1 MSLLVNQ
8 EGHPKSAFLPN
19 EPSSLARFP
28 APPQSRPPEQPG
40 PSMSAF
46 RAVGSQLKVNSPAV
60 RPATSPLTRSP
71 DMGRHRRDSSDQ
83 DTVSPTPSSTDGES
97 QPPTPVVPGP
107 PQGRDAFSW
116 PSHSTYDE
124 NRQLLGTEEESSERQ
139 SSDDEEEKNIW
150 LITKEQLNYYVTQFR
165 SMQPNPHGVIP
176 GAQAKE
182 FFEKS
187 RLPIQELR
195 KIWQLSDVTKDG
207 CLSLEEFLT
216 AMHLVVLRRNDI
228 PLPDELPMCLRP
240 LNLKHGVIDRHNKD
254 LYTGHQ
260 NPLLEHETEAILDR
274 TAEKDKSIIS
284 LDTDMSPESQMSS
297 PGGPKP
303 VKFDFAAISAA
314 SDPSIACPVPLRLSP
329 DSPYLQS
336 SEEDSPK
343 TIGRQPKSK
352 KREVLYEQLW
362 NVEDSHRHSSRH
374 DSSSSE
380 DDTEDDALE
389 VLSSSHS
396 NDSRI
401 SGSHGPVS
409 LPYFSGEP
417 RQVSN
422 ILGLQKKEGI
432 PPSPPPR
439 PGKSHTRSASLDLNH
454 LNRRTT
460 VPSLPSVP
468 PRSSPFHRAG
478 ENHTDDT
485 EDILNRDTKE
495 ISAGIHKFKE
505 SIALLTRT
513 VTELGQEVSDTLEER
528 VVLEY
533 QLEQLKS
540 IGNDDN

>member
-19 EPSSLARFP
+19 DSSNLARFP
-28 APPQSRPPEQPG
+28 APPQSRPPEPG

-46 RAVGSQLKVNSPAV
+46 RAVGSQLAVNSPAV
-60 RPATSPLTRSP
+60 RPATSPLARSP
-71 DMGRHRRDSSDQ
+71 DIGRRRDSSDQ
-83 DTVSPTPSSTDGES
+83 DTVSPTPSSTDGDS

-107 PQGRDAFSW
+107 PQGKDAFSW

-139 SSDDEEEKNIW
+139 SSEEEEEDKNIW
-150 LITKEQLNYYVTQFR
+150 LITKEQLNYYVTQFT
-165 SMQPNPHGVIP
+165 SMQPDTHGVIP

-228 PLPDELPMCLRP
+228 PLPDDLPMCLRP

-254 LYTGHQ
+254 LYRGYQ
-260 NPLLEHETEAILDR
+260 DPLLVHETESILETSKADS
-274 TAEKDKSIIS
+274 EKGNIS
-284 LDTDMSPESQMSS
+284 LDTDLSPESQMSS

-303 VKFDFAAISAA
+303 VKFDFAAVSAA
-314 SDPSIACPVPLRLSP
+314 TDPSIACPVPLRLSP

-352 KREVLYEQLW
+352 KREVVYEQLW
-362 NVEDSHRHSSRH
+362 NVEDSGQRLSRHSS
-374 DSSSSE
+374 SSS
-380 DDTEDDALE
+380 DDTEDDALD

-396 NDSRI
+396 NDSRV
-401 SGSHGPVS
+401 SASHGPVS
-409 LPYFSGEP
+409 LPYFSAEP

-432 PPSPPPR
+432 PPCPPPR

-454 LNRRTT
+454 LNQRAS
-460 VPSLPSVP
+460 VPQSLPSVP
-468 PRSSPFHRAG
+468 PRSSPFHKVVD
-478 ENHTDDT
+478 NSTDDC

-495 ISAGIHKFKE
+495 ISASIHKFKE

>member
-8 EGHPKSAFLPN
+8 EGHSKSAFIPN
-19 EPSSLARFP
+19 ESSSLPRYQ
-28 APPQSRPPEQPG
+28 APLQSRPPEIE
-40 PSMSAF
+40 PSRSAF
-46 RAVGSQLKVNSPAV
+46 RAVGSQLSVNSPAV
-60 RPATSPLTRSP
+60 KPATSPLTRSP
-71 DMGRHRRDSSDQ
+71 DIGRRRDSSDQ
-83 DTVSPTPSSTDGES
+83 DTVSPTPSSTDGDS

-107 PQGRDAFSW
+107 PQNKDAFSW

-139 SSDDEEEKNIW
+139 SSDEEEEKNIW

-228 PLPDELPMCLRP
+228 ALPDELPLCLRP

-260 NPLLEHETEAILDR
+260 DPLLEHETVSILDK
-274 TAEKDKSIIS
+274 TESDKSRIS
-284 LDTDMSPESQMSS
+284 MEADMSPESQMSS

-303 VKFDFAAISAA
+303 VKFDFAAVSAA
-314 SDPSIACPVPLRLSP
+314 TDPSIACPVPLRLSP
-329 DSPYLQS
+329 DSPYLHS

-352 KREVLYEQLW
+352 REVVYEQLW
-362 NVEDSHRHSSRH
+362 NVEDSGQHPSRH
-374 DSSSSE
+374 DSSSSSDE
-380 DDTEDDALE
+380 DTEDDALD

-396 NDSRI
+396 NDSRV

-409 LPYFSGEP
+409 LPYFSAEP
-417 RQVSN
+417 SRPVSN
-422 ILGLQKKEGI
+422 VLGLQKKEGL
-432 PPSPPPR
+432 PPCPPPR

-454 LNRRTT
+454 LNQKVS
-460 VPSLPSVP
+460 VPQSLPSIP
-468 PRSSPFHRAG
+468 PRSSPFQRAADIV
-478 ENHTDDT
+478 TDDCD
-485 EDILNRDTKE
+485 DILNRDTKE
-495 ISAGIHKFKE
+495 ISASIHKFKE

-533 QLEQLKS
+533 QLDQLKT
-540 IGNDDN
+540 IGSDD

>member
-1 MSLLVNQ
+1 
-8 EGHPKSAFLPN
+8 
-19 EPSSLARFP
+19 
-28 APPQSRPPEQPG
+28 
-40 PSMSAF
+40 
-46 RAVGSQLKVNSPAV
+46 VNSPAV

-254 LYTGHQ
+254 LYTGHH
-260 NPLLEHETEAILDR
+260 NPLLEHETEAILDS

-303 VKFDFAAISAA
+303 VKFDFAAINAA
-314 SDPSIACPVPLRLSP
+314 TDPSIACPVPLRLSP

-352 KREVLYEQLW
+352 KREVVYEQLW

-401 SGSHGPVS
+401 SASHGPVS

-454 LNRRTT
+454 LNRRTA
-460 VPSLPSVP
+460 VPPLPSVP
-468 PRSSPFHRAG
+468 PRSSPFHRAS

>member
-8 EGHPKSAFLPN
+8 DGHKPAFLSN
-19 EPSSLARFP
+19 ESSNVTRFP
-28 APPQSRPPEQPG
+28 APTQSRPPDIG
-40 PSMSAF
+40 PNVSAF
-46 RAVGSQLKVNSPAV
+46 RAVGSQLVVNSPAV
-60 RPATSPLTRSP
+60 RPATSPLSRSP
-71 DMGRHRRDSSDQ
+71 DTGRRRDSSDQ
-83 DTVSPTPSSTDGES
+83 ETVSPTPSSTDGDS

-107 PQGRDAFSW
+107 PKGKDAFSW

-139 SSDDEEEKNIW
+139 SSDDEEDKNIW

-165 SMQPNPHGVIP
+165 SMQANPHGVIP

-228 PLPDELPMCLRP
+228 PLPEELPMCLRP

-254 LYTGHQ
+254 LYSGHGDF
-260 NPLLEHETEAILDR
+260 LLEQEAESILDDSK
-274 TAEKDKSIIS
+274 TDGEKSRIS
-284 LDTDMSPESQMSS
+284 LEVDLSPGSQMSS
-297 PGGPKP
+297 PGDHKP
-303 VKFDFAAISAA
+303 VNFVSSAVSAA
-314 SDPSIACPVPLRLSP
+314 KDPNIACPVPLRYSP
-329 DSPYLQS
+329 DSPPYLQS

-343 TIGRQPKSK
+343 TISRQPKNK
-352 KREVLYEQLW
+352 KREVVYEQLW
-362 NVEDSHRHSSRH
+362 NMEDSGQRLSRHSS
-374 DSSSSE
+374 SSS
-380 DDTEDDALE
+380 DDTDEDAVDA
-389 VLSSSHS
+389 LSSSHS
-396 NDSRI
+396 NDSRV

-409 LPYFSGEP
+409 LPYFVEP
-417 RQVSN
+417 RQVPNVLS
-422 ILGLQKKEGI
+422 LQKKEGL
-432 PPSPPPR
+432 PPCPPPR

-454 LNRRTT
+454 LNQKTHIPQT
-460 VPSLPSVP
+460 LPSVP
-468 PRSSPFHRAG
+468 PRSSPFQKAP
-478 ENHTDDT
+478 ESNTDDC

-495 ISAGIHKFKE
+495 ISASIHKLKE
-505 SIALLTRT
+505 GIALLTRT

-540 IGNDDN
+540 IGNDDY